1 MENPYEQ
8 VHQNILSRI
17 INNVERLNES
27 VVTLNQ
33 ELQHINARNS
43 NLEIMGQMCE
53 NYHKSVQ
60 FNMSATGHKQSPL

>member
-8 VHQNILSRI
+8 VHQSILSRI

-33 ELQHINARNS
+33 ELQHINARNG

-53 NYHKSVQ
+53 NYHKSAQ
-60 FNMSATGHKQSPL
+60 FNLSATKHKRAPL

>member
-8 VHQNILSRI
+8 VHQSILARI
-17 INNVERLNES
+17 VNNVERLNES

-33 ELQHINARNS
+33 ELQNINARNK
-43 NLEIMGQMCE
+43 NLQIMGQMSE

-60 FNMSATGHKQSPL
+60 FNMTATNQKREPL